1 MKFDKNDFDFIT
13 RVGPKKMYR
22 SEQKKNVF
30 ALVNDD
36 QKGLSIFDKIQTAEI
51 MAAARRYDK
60 CKDDKYNTGQE
71 ESDYI
76 NSMFKIHAMN

>member
-13 RVGPKKMYR
+13 TVGPKKLYR

-60 CKDDKYNTGQE
+60 YKDDKYNTWQE